1 MLVNFRDMNRFP
13 FLGKIN
19 NSLNLNAYKAI
30 VIYSTDAV
38 NQVDN
43 DRVR

>member
-1 MLVNFRDMNRFP
+1 MLVNFRDMN
-13 FLGKIN
+13 LGKIN